1 MSMYHKALI
10 CFSFHVNSRSNHEFL
25 DPTRT
30 KWVKF
35 PAQGYNEALDGGYD

>member
-1 MSMYHKALI
+1 M
-10 CFSFHVNSRSNHEFL
+10 FL